1 MILYTLLSTKKK
13 TYKISGGQTGNT
25 YQKCKAQGFP
35 GGPVD
40 RTLSSAFAFTAKG
53 IGSIPGWGPVIPVS
67 RMGRQKTK
75 QKWQNTIFLPHKFH
89 YKEFILQICLQYIV
103 KFFFFFISNRK
114 KRQVYSYCVQHCV
127 QWSSAVMRKDIWKV

>member
-1 MILYTLLSTKKK
+1 MTILHTPLSTKKK

-40 RTLSSAFAFTAKG
+40 RTLSSALAFTAKRT
-53 IGSIPGWGPVIPVS
+53 GSIPGWGPAIPVS

-75 QKWQNTIFLPHKFH
+75 QKWQNTIFLPHK
-89 YKEFILQICLQYIV
+89 IPLQRIYSTDMLAVHSYV
-103 KFFFFFISNRK
+103 FFLN
-114 KRQVYSYCVQHCV
+114 QQ
-127 QWSSAVMRKDIWKV
+127 